1 MAQSSPI
8 APPRGEKRLHSTLDG
23 DGDSDDNILDNG
35 SGAPQI
41 PVTVNENISAAA
53 TRYMERKRLKPDQKA
68 EVNAFLHDPASIRE
82 VKLLVNLMVVQSQI
96 DKIITTTAPWQPSED
111 LLKNI
116 DHSAA
121 AVLLSSKIRTYK
133 GTTPT
138 NIVVEILKKYRF
150 DLPAG
155 IEHNPA
161 DFSKVIGAIQEA
173 LTQKRSKFK
182 KLIIHSLKPHD
193 HKSVENAP
201 KANQLNIFQLTTAFV
216 DGTRCSV
223 SVPVCARVALMR
235 KVYLKEPGKRFWDA
249 VDEDLVKIRKKAG
262 GDSKKIIRAFRHIL
276 ENDQEGHG
284 VTDYDLR
291 AEDETVDGYQQEID
305 EVSDANLADA
315 ASTV

>member
-1 MAQSSPI
+1 
-8 APPRGEKRLHSTLDG
+8 
-23 DGDSDDNILDNG
+23 
-35 SGAPQI
+35 
-41 PVTVNENISAAA
+41 
-53 TRYMERKRLKPDQKA
+53 MERKRLKPDQKA
-68 EVNAFLHDPASIRE
+68 EDPASIRE

-96 DKIITTTAPWQPSED
+96 DKIITTTAP
-111 LLKNI
+111 KNI

-182 KLIIHSLKPHD
+182 KLIIHSPHD

-216 DGTRCSV
+216 DGTRCSI
-223 SVPVCARVALMR
+223 SVPVCARVARMR
-235 KVYLKEPGKRFWDA
+235 KVYLKEPAKRFWDA
-249 VDEDLVKIRKKAG
+249 VDEDLVKIRKKAD

-276 ENDQEGHG
+276 EKDQEAHG
-284 VTDYDLR
+284 VTDYALR
-291 AEDETVDGYQQEID
+291 PEDETVDGYQQEID
-305 EVSDANLADA
+305 EVIDANVADA

>member
-1 MAQSSPI
+1 
-8 APPRGEKRLHSTLDG
+8 
-23 DGDSDDNILDNG
+23 
-35 SGAPQI
+35 
-41 PVTVNENISAAA
+41 
-53 TRYMERKRLKPDQKA
+53 
-68 EVNAFLHDPASIRE
+68 
-82 VKLLVNLMVVQSQI
+82 MVVQSQI

-249 VDEDLVKIRKKAG
+249 VDEDLVKIRKKAD

-276 ENDQEGHG
+276 EKDQEAHG
-284 VTDYDLR
+284 VTDYALR
-291 AEDETVDGYQQEID
+291 PEDETVDGYQQEID
-305 EVSDANLADA
+305 EVIDANVADA

>member
-1 MAQSSPI
+1 
-8 APPRGEKRLHSTLDG
+8 
-23 DGDSDDNILDNG
+23 
-35 SGAPQI
+35 
-41 PVTVNENISAAA
+41 
-53 TRYMERKRLKPDQKA
+53 
-68 EVNAFLHDPASIRE
+68 
-82 VKLLVNLMVVQSQI
+82 
-96 DKIITTTAPWQPSED
+96 
-111 LLKNI
+111 NI

-182 KLIIHSLKPHD
+182 KL
-193 HKSVENAP
+193 SVENAP

-249 VDEDLVKIRKKAG
+249 VDEDLAKIRKKAG
-262 GDSKKIIRAFRHIL
+262 GDSQKIIRAFRHIL
-276 ENDQEGHG
+276 EKDQESHG

-305 EVSDANLADA
+305 EVIDANLADA

>member
-1 MAQSSPI
+1 
-8 APPRGEKRLHSTLDG
+8 
-23 DGDSDDNILDNG
+23 
-35 SGAPQI
+35 
-41 PVTVNENISAAA
+41 
-53 TRYMERKRLKPDQKA
+53 
-68 EVNAFLHDPASIRE
+68 E

-138 NIVVEILKKYRF
+138 NIVVEILKKHRF

-182 KLIIHSLKPHD
+182 KL
-193 HKSVENAP
+193 SVENAP

-223 SVPVCARVALMR
+223 NR
-235 KVYLKEPGKRFWDA
+235 KVYRKEPGKKFWDA
-249 VDEDLVKIRKKAG
+249 VDEDLAKIRKKAN
-262 GDSKKIIRAFRHIL
+262 GDSKKIIRSVA
-276 ENDQEGHG
+276 
-284 VTDYDLR
+284 
-291 AEDETVDGYQQEID
+291 
-305 EVSDANLADA
+305 
-315 ASTV
+315 